1 MSTKTTEPTP
11 VATSAPRSPDP
22 EVSIVI
28 PCLNEAETLQPV
40 LQEVRSAIENNNL
53 SAEIIVAD
61 NGSIDGSQEIA
72 NAFGAR
78 VVAVI
83 ERGYGSALRGGIMAA
98 RGKYIVMGD
107 ADGSYDFSSLGHFV
121 DKLREGNELVMGNRF
136 KGGIQA
142 GAMPWMNQHFGNP
155 LLSSLVRLF
164 FRRGIGDV
172 NCGLRAFTK
181 TAFAKMNLQTTG
193 MEFASEMPIKALIMR
208 LRIAEVPTVLRPDG
222 RSRPP
227 HMRPWRDGWR
237 NLRFMLVYTPG
248 WLFMVPGAVMFA
260 IGLAGV
266 VVLARGRVRVGNVA
280 IDIHTLLIMAVL
292 MIVGYQL
299 IVFAVSTRFFATR
312 AGLLPESHLLERLY
326 PYVTL
331 ETGVIIGAVAT
342 LLGLVGIAI
351 AFISWQH
358 VGLGT
363 LDPYVTMRQLIP
375 AVVLVALGTETMFA
389 SFFLSIMGMGRS
401 ERVHTVEASAE
412 DS

>member
-1 MSTKTTEPTP
+1 MD
-11 VATSAPRSPDP
+11 AHSPD
-22 EVSIVI
+22 VSIVI
-28 PCLNEAETLQPV
+28 PCLNEAETLESV
-40 LQEVRSAIENNNL
+40 LREVHSAIKKNGI

-61 NGSIDGSQEIA
+61 NGSTDGSQEIA
-72 NAFGAR
+72 ATLGAR

-98 RGKYIVMGD
+98 RSKYIVMGD
-107 ADGSYDFSSLGHFV
+107 ADGSYDFSTLGLFV

-136 KGGIQA
+136 KGGIQT
-142 GAMPWMNQHFGNP
+142 GAMPWKNQWFGNP

-164 FRRGIGDV
+164 FRSGIGDV

-181 TAFAKMNLQTTG
+181 PAFKKMNLQTTG
-193 MEFASEMPIKALIMR
+193 MEFASEMPIKASIMR

-248 WLFMVPGAVMFA
+248 WLFMVPGAAMFA
-260 IGLAGV
+260 IGLVGV
-266 VVLARGRVRVGNVA
+266 VVLARGRLRVGSVA
-280 IDIHTLLIMAVL
+280 IDIHTLLVMAFL
-292 MIVGYQL
+292 IIVGYQL

-312 AGLLPESHLLERLY
+312 AGLLPESHLLEKLY

-331 ETGVIIGAVAT
+331 ETGVLIGGVAT
-342 LLGLVGIAI
+342 LLGFIGIAI
-351 AFISWQH
+351 AFLSWQN
-358 VGLGT
+358 VGLGP
-363 LDPYVTMRQLIP
+363 LDPYVTMRELIP
-375 AVVLVALGTETMFA
+375 AVVLVALGTETTFA

-401 ERVHTVEASAE
+401 ERVHTIEANGD

>member
-1 MSTKTTEPTP
+1 LPTKTKASRPAAA
-11 VATSAPRSPDP
+11 VADQDSP

-28 PCLNEAETLQPV
+28 PCLNEAETLESV
-40 LQEVRSAIENNNL
+40 LREVYETIRKCGL

-61 NGSIDGSQEIA
+61 NGSTDGSQEI
-72 NAFGAR
+72 GAR
-78 VVAVI
+78 VGARIVSVV

-98 RGKYIVMGD
+98 RGNYIVMGD
-107 ADGSYDFSSLGHFV
+107 ADGSYDFSAIPLFV

-136 KGGIQA
+136 RGGIQP
-142 GAMPWMNQHFGNP
+142 GAMPWVNQRFGNP

-164 FRRGIGDV
+164 FRSGFGDV
-172 NCGLRAFTK
+172 QCGLRAFTK
-181 TAFAKMNLQTTG
+181 PAFAKLNLQTTG
-193 MEFASEMPIKALIMR
+193 MEFSSEMPIKALIMR

-222 RSRPP
+222 RSRGP

-248 WLFMVPGAVMFA
+248 WLFMVPGTLMLAV
-260 IGLAGV
+260 GLVGV
-266 VVLARGRVRVGNVA
+266 VVLARGRLQVGSVA
-280 IDIHTLLIMAVL
+280 IDIHTLLVMAFLV
-292 MIVGYQL
+292 IVGYQL

-312 AGLLPESHLLERLY
+312 AGFLPDSPLLEKLY

-331 ETGVIIGAVAT
+331 EMGAVGGAVAT
-342 LLGLVGIAI
+342 LLGLIGIAA

-358 VGLGT
+358 VGLGP

-375 AVVLVALGTETMFA
+375 SALLTALGTETIFA
-389 SFFLSIMGMGRS
+389 SFFLSIMGLGRS
-401 ERVHTVEASAE
+401 ERVHTIEVSGE

>member
-1 MSTKTTEPTP
+1 LSTKTS
-11 VATSAPRSPDP
+11 VSKAVDLAAGPDFP

-28 PCLNEAETLQPV
+28 PCLNEAETLASV
-40 LQEVRSAIENNNL
+40 LREVEAAIEKNGL

-61 NGSIDGSQEIA
+61 NGSTDGSQEIA
-72 NAFGAR
+72 AGLGAR
-78 VVAVI
+78 IVSVI

-98 RGKYIVMGD
+98 RGKYVVMGD
-107 ADGSYDFSSLGHFV
+107 ADGSYDFSTLGLFV

-136 KGGIQA
+136 KGGIQTD
-142 GAMPWMNQHFGNP
+142 AMPWMNQWFGNP

-164 FRRGIGDV
+164 FRSGIGDV

-181 TAFAKMNLQTTG
+181 PAFAKMNLQTTG
-193 MEFASEMPIKALIMR
+193 MEFASEMPIKSLIMR

-260 IGLAGV
+260 IGLVGV
-266 VVLARGRVRVGNVA
+266 VVLARGRLRVGSVA
-280 IDIHTLLIMAVL
+280 IDIHTLLIMAFL

-312 AGLLPESHLLERLY
+312 AGLLPDSHILEKLY

-331 ETGVIIGAVAT
+331 ETGVVTGGVAT
-342 LLGLVGIAI
+342 LLGLIGIAI
-351 AFISWQH
+351 AFISWQN
-358 VGLGT
+358 VGLGP

-389 SFFLSIMGMGRS
+389 SFFLSIMGMRRS
-401 ERVHTVEASAE
+401 ERVHTVEANGD